1 MNLSAATNNPTPDP
15 DLVNQSDVHY
25 ASIQHHRDP
34 RRAERSLVQTSGS
47 GAAEEVQYATVQ
59 HKRDQVVGKTQE
71 DEDQYSN
78 IRFNHTGAAYRLV
91 KPM

>member
-34 RRAERSLVQTSGS
+34 RRAERSVVQTSGS
-47 GAAEEVQYATVQ
+47 AEEVQYATVQ